1 MLLDMESV
9 KRIMLRI
16 AEVMPLMVVRNS
28 WQLAQQ
34 EKEHLHVQLVVVIG
48 TSTKDKCK
56 VQTHELS
63 ATLIH
68 LILYMSIELIN
79 SFMRVFDMD
88 SVQR

>member
-1 MLLDMESV
+1 
-9 KRIMLRI
+9 
-16 AEVMPLMVVRNS
+16 
-28 WQLAQQ
+28 
-34 EKEHLHVQLVVVIG
+34 VQLVVVIG
-48 TSTKDKCK
+48 TSIKDKCK